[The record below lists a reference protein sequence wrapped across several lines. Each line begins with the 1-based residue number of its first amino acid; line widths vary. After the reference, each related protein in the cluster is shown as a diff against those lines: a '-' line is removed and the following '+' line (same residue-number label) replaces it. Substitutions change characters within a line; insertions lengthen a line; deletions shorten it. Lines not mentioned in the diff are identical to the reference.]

1 MLAYGRPR
9 LETSRTVTWRCVG
22 RLVFEIWAFEVSKQR
37 HLQLTSGAMCGPKTT
52 LQHVAFIFGN
62 LQRFGLQSVFKI
74 AKNLKKKKKK
84 KNEEKANF
92 SLFSLSLSLSLSL
105 SASSSPLTEP

>member
-84 KNEEKANF
+84 KKKRGEG
-92 SLFSLSLSLSLSL
+92 
-105 SASSSPLTEP
+105 